1 MKYTVVLTEKRDG
14 NIMVAVPGLPDC
26 TVEAT
31 TRIEALKKA
40 RETINRMM
48 SRSEILQ
55 LDVDTEPDSKN
66 LHFGTPWEWFG
77 TFKDNPTWGKLFDKI
92 ELQRDND
99 KGI

>member
-1 MKYTVVLTEKRDG
+1 MKYTVVLTEKTDG
-14 NIMVAVPGLPDC
+14 NVMVAVPGLPDC

-31 TRIEALKKA
+31 TRDEALEKA

-55 LDVDTEPDSKN
+55 LDVGTEPGLEN
-66 LHFGTPWEWFG
+66 LNFGIPWEWFG
-77 TFKDNPTWGKLFDKI
+77 TFKDNPTWGKLFDEI
-92 ELQRDND
+92 ERQRDNG